1 MSTPNDHGLNPA
13 LRLRRAA
20 RLIVLDPE
28 GRALMFRYD
37 VPGRDPFW
45 VTAGGECE
53 PGESF
58 EDAARREL
66 LEETGLRA
74 DPGPQIARLTPEFVT
89 VEGEPVQ
96 ADERFFIIYVAQA
109 AIDTSGHTATE
120 QRLMTQHRWFTR
132 AELADWPEAI
142 FPDTIIAMIEQQER
156 KP

>member
-1 MSTPNDHGLNPA
+1 MSPNPVSLNSS

-20 RLIVLDPE
+20 RLIVLDPQD
-28 GRALMFRYD
+28 RALMFRFD

-53 PGESF
+53 PEESF

-66 LEETGLRA
+66 LEETGIVA
-74 DPGPQIARLTPEFVT
+74 DPGPQIARLMPEFIT

-96 ADERFFIIYVAQA
+96 ADERFFRIRVAETV
-109 AIDTSGHTATE
+109 IDTSRHTALE

-132 AELADWPEAI
+132 AELADWHEAVFPESI
-142 FPDTIIAMIEQQER
+142 LAMIDQDSAA
-156 KP
+156 

>member
-1 MSTPNDHGLNPA
+1 MTLNPA

-28 GRALMFRYD
+28 MRALMFRYD

-45 VTAGGECE
+45 VTAGGECD

-66 LEETGLRA
+66 FEETGITA
-74 DPGPQIARLTPEFVT
+74 DPGPQIARMTPEFIT

-96 ADERFFIIYVAQA
+96 ADERFFLVRVDNARV
-109 AIDTSGHTATE
+109 DTAGHTE
-120 QRLMTQHRWFTR
+120 LERKLMTQHRWFTLDELESWHE
-132 AELADWPEAI
+132 AVFPMNLADMI
-142 FPDTIIAMIEQQER
+142 RSHIAT
-156 KP
+156 